1 MSDPRH
7 FDTISLF
14 SNRVMSVIKIDLT
27 VDDIQK
33 MPAASVS
40 NISVLTTTVVE
51 FVWTGLF
58 PSDPVIR
65 FGGECT
71 TSGGARSNMRLRN
84 LQTGRTELQI
94 WWKTYFVRTALL
106 SNSKKA
112 FKRSTIWSAVIK
124 YIESPHR
131 WEGYWHITNMF
142 YPCHV
147 HFFK

>member
-1 MSDPRH
+1 
-7 FDTISLF
+7 
-14 SNRVMSVIKIDLT
+14 VMSVIKIDLT

-71 TSGGARSNMRLRN
+71 TSGGARSNMQLRN

-112 FKRSTIWSAVIK
+112 FKRSTI
-124 YIESPHR
+124 
-131 WEGYWHITNMF
+131 
-142 YPCHV
+142 
-147 HFFK
+147 